1 MQPAA
6 FVANPRTR
14 PARIVAV
21 VAWLLALVLVLHFL
35 AVAQQKYAQ
44 LDAAAYGM
52 FWSRRGW
59 LWLHLGGG
67 GIGMLL
73 GATQFVARLRNAAP
87 RAHRWIGRIYLL
99 AMLTGMVGAGG
110 LVATS
115 PAPPAIRIAFIATGL
130 AWLATASMGYVA
142 IRHRRVQ
149 DHRRWMLRNYLV
161 TLAPASFRLAL
172 LVPGLM
178 ALASPMRMIPLLL
191 WASWALP
198 LLVHEAIR
206 RRG

>member
-1 MQPAA
+1 
-6 FVANPRTR
+6 
-14 PARIVAV
+14 
-21 VAWLLALVLVLHFL
+21 
-35 AVAQQKYAQ
+35 
-44 LDAAAYGM
+44 
-52 FWSRRGW
+52 
-59 LWLHLGGG
+59 
-67 GIGMLL
+67 MLL
-73 GATQFVARLRNAAP
+73 GATQFIARLRNAWP

-99 AMLTGMVGAGG
+99 AMLAGMVGAGG

-130 AWLATASMGYVA
+130 AWLATASMGYIA
-142 IRHRRVQ
+142 IRRRRTQ

-178 ALASPMRMIPLLL
+178 ALASPMLMIPLLL

>member
-1 MQPAA
+1 MQPAPLA
-6 FVANPRTR
+6 PRPSTRATRVVAG
-14 PARIVAV
+14 I
-21 VAWLLALVLVLHFL
+21 AWLLALVLVLHFL

-73 GATQFVARLRNAAP
+73 GATQFVARLRNAWP

-99 AMLTGMVGAGG
+99 AMLAGMAGACG

-130 AWLATASMGYVA
+130 AWLVTAIMGYIA
-142 IRHRRVQ
+142 IRQRRTR
-149 DHRRWMLRNYLV
+149 DHRRWMIRNYLV

-191 WASWALP
+191 WASWTLP

>member
-1 MQPAA
+1 MQPAPL
-6 FVANPRTR
+6 VANTRTR
-14 PARIVAV
+14 LPRLVAV
-21 VAWLLALVLVLHFL
+21 VAWLLALALVLHFL
-35 AVAQQKYAQ
+35 AVAQQKYTH
-44 LDAAAYGM
+44 LDAGAYGM

-73 GATQFVARLRNAAP
+73 GATQFVARLRNAWP

-99 AMLTGMVGAGG
+99 AMLAGMAGAGG

-130 AWLATASMGYVA
+130 AWLVTAIMGYIA
-142 IRHRRVQ
+142 IRQRRTR
-149 DHRRWMLRNYLV
+149 DHRRWMIRNYLV

-178 ALASPMRMIPLLL
+178 ALSAPMLMIPLLL

-198 LLVHEAIR
+198 LLAYEAIR
-206 RRG
+206 TRG